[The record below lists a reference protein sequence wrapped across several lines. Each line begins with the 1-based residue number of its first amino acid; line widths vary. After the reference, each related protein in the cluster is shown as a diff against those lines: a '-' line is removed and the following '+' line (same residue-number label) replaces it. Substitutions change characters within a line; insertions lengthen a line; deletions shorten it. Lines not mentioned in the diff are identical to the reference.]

1 VQLQQIFDTA
11 SPLTEVQ
18 RKRNVDGQH
27 QAGVTA
33 ADTAAKCRVED
44 GRGCLGPSSIAP
56 FPIPA
61 HQTGRASASP
71 SLLFAP
77 LPQGEP
83 SGHLWKEFYS
93 PNMKAEGS
101 DLDAATSPISFRC
114 PLTSI

>member
-77 LPQGEP
+77 LPQGEH
-83 SGHLWKEFYS
+83 SDHLCQESYT
-93 PNMKAEGS
+93 PIMRMQES
-101 DLDAATSPISFRC
+101 DLAAATSPISFRC